1 MFSPEQTSNSR
12 SQRLGRP
19 ISIRLARLVF
29 AVLALLACLRPAES
43 LATSDGAPAGGAAAI
58 SGANFPAEARTA
70 APFAS
75 ASGPAP
81 NEIHRELRRQESP
94 RFRSGPA
101 DLSDQ
106 PSGSTTPAF
115 SASDPPYYVSD
126 PPSALLQSDNR
137 PIHRL
142 PATNCLLLIEGLCQA
157 MKNKPI
163 LALTTIQAAALVSD
177 GVTTRQFLRRGYT
190 EVDPVARILI
200 GSKPT
205 WARMAPLGAAQVI
218 AGMWL
223 AQRMATS
230 RHVWVRRFWW
240 LPQIM
245 GIAGNLAATGHNIA
259 LH

>member
-1 MFSPEQTSNSR
+1 MFSREPTSNSR
-12 SQRLGRP
+12 SQRPGRP
-19 ISIRLARLVF
+19 ISIRLARLAF

-43 LATSDGAPAGGAAAI
+43 FAASDGAAAGGGTAI
-58 SGANFPAEARTA
+58 SGA
-70 APFAS
+70 
-75 ASGPAP
+75 P
-81 NEIHRELRRQESP
+81 NEIAAIP
-94 RFRSGPA
+94 GGVTPDGFRSGPA
-101 DLSDQ
+101 NRSDQ

-115 SASDPPYYVSD
+115 SASDSPYYLSD

-137 PIHRL
+137 PIHRV

-157 MKNKPI
+157 MKNKPL
-163 LALTTIQAAALVSD
+163 LALTTVQAAALVSD

-205 WARMAPLGAAQVI
+205 WARMAPLGAAQVV

-240 LPQIM
+240 LPQVM

-259 LH
+259 LR

>member
-1 MFSPEQTSNSR
+1 MFSRQLTRNSNCER
-12 SQRLGRP
+12 HVKP
-19 ISIRLARLVF
+19 VSIRLARLAF
-29 AVLALLACLRPAES
+29 AVLALLACLRPAKS
-43 LATSDGAPAGGAAAI
+43 LAASDGTAASGDAAI
-58 SGANFPAEARTA
+58 SGANFPAEVRRRTA
-70 APFAS
+70 PSDS
-75 ASGPAP
+75 ASGAA
-81 NEIHRELRRQESP
+81 N
-94 RFRSGPA
+94 
-101 DLSDQ
+101 LSDQ
-106 PSGSTTPAF
+106 PSGSTTPGF
-115 SASDPPYYVSD
+115 SASDSPYYLSD
-126 PPSALLQSDNR
+126 PPSALVQSDNR

-190 EVDPVARILI
+190 EVDPLARILI

-218 AGMWL
+218 AGMWI

-245 GIAGNLAATGHNIA
+245 GIAGNLAATGHNVA
-259 LH
+259 LR

>member
-1 MFSPEQTSNSR
+1 MFSRQLTRNSNYER
-12 SQRLGRP
+12 PVKP
-19 ISIRLARLVF
+19 ISIRLARLAF
-29 AVLALLACLRPAES
+29 AVLALLACLRPAKS
-43 LATSDGAPAGGAAAI
+43 FATSDGAPAGGAAAI
-58 SGANFPAEARTA
+58 SGASLPAEARTA
-70 APFAS
+70 APFDS

-205 WARMAPLGAAQVI
+205 WARMAPLGAAQVV

-223 AQRMATS
+223 AQRMAAS

-245 GIAGNLAATGHNIA
+245 GIAGNLAATGHNVA
-259 LH
+259 LR

>member
-1 MFSPEQTSNSR
+1 MFSRQLTRNSNYER
-12 SQRLGRP
+12 PVKP
-19 ISIRLARLVF
+19 ISIRLARLAF
-29 AVLALLACLRPAES
+29 AVLALLACLRPAKS
-43 LATSDGAPAGGAAAI
+43 FATSDGTAAGGDAAI
-58 SGANFPAEARTA
+58 SGANFPAEVRRTA
-70 APFAS
+70 PSDS
-75 ASGPAP
+75 ASGAA
-81 NEIHRELRRQESP
+81 N
-94 RFRSGPA
+94 
-101 DLSDQ
+101 LSDQ

-115 SASDPPYYVSD
+115 SASDSPYYLSD
-126 PPSALLQSDNR
+126 PPSGLLQSDNR

-142 PATNCLLLIEGLCQA
+142 PATNCLLLVEGLCQA
-157 MKNKPI
+157 VKKKPI

-205 WARMAPLGAAQVI
+205 WARMAPLGAAQVV

-223 AQRMATS
+223 AQRMAAS

-245 GIAGNLAATGHNIA
+245 GIAGNLAATGHNVA
-259 LH
+259 LR